1 MCINLSRDISHKIT
15 IMRVDKIIT
24 GWCEQFV
31 WCFHVKHSSK
41 GRSSSALAR
50 SLWWAAATF
59 GLHAFSFLCSC
70 YVFWTSK
77 LCERKRR
84 VETIH
89 DRFNYVLISGFRKK
103 VYFLLISETDLGKPN
118 LILLHCRAVI
128 NGNSNLYELCLELN
142 SLQQS

>member
-1 MCINLSRDISHKIT
+1 M
-15 IMRVDKIIT
+15 MRAI
-24 GWCEQFV
+24 CMMF
-31 WCFHVKHSSK
+31 SSK
-41 GRSSSALAR
+41 TFQQRPQFPPLAR

-89 DRFNYVLISGFRKK
+89 DRFNYVLISGF
-103 VYFLLISETDLGKPN
+103 GKSLFSLDKWKWVGKTN
-118 LILLHCRAVI
+118 FKIVV
-128 NGNSNLYELCLELN
+128 ELN
-142 SLQQS
+142 SILQSKQNKDLHKELVLKLRFECKTFASISLHICSS